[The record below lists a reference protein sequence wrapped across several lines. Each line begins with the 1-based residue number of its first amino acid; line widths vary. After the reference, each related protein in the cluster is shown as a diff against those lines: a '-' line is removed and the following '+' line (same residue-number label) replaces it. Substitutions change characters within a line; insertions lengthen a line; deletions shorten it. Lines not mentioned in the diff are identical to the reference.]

1 MSESN
6 ITFITKNVPYI
17 CLGTA
22 ESLKN
27 ITSNICLENTIKYA
41 IKNGIKVIDTA
52 PNYYDGQSE
61 IWIGN
66 AISDLPINLRD
77 ELVLVTKAGQLCNS
91 EMKSGVHNKLSTNQ
105 YWCFDVKYFEYTIS
119 RSLDRLNIDKIDCLL
134 IHNPELVTT
143 GKYFIHDFEHLISF
157 LENKCNENVIGCW
170 GISTWNGL
178 FGIMPS
184 NHSLQLHNLLA
195 YLSNSYG
202 SHHFKVLQV
211 PFGIW
216 NKGEFMH
223 ENQLISQNSS
233 DVVSL
238 SKAAKLFGIDLMLNS
253 PFNGGL
259 QIPATTFDRNLSPS
273 QRLLLD
279 LNKIDQSLRVIGMR
293 STNSI
298 DEAIDLLSIKPDV

>member
-1 MSESN
+1 MSNPN
-6 ITFITKNVPYI
+6 ITFINKNVPYI

-22 ESLKN
+22 ESEKDTIKDVSIEN
-27 ITSNICLENTIKYA
+27 IIKYA
-41 IKNGIKVIDTA
+41 INNGIKVIDTA
-52 PNYYDGQSE
+52 PNYYDGKSE

-77 ELVLVTKAGQLCNS
+77 DLVLVTKAGQLSNP
-91 EMKSGVHNKLSTNQ
+91 EIKSGIHNKLSTNQ
-105 YWCFDVKYFEYTIS
+105 YWCFDVKYFEYSIS
-119 RSLDRLNIDKIDCLL
+119 RSLDRLNIEKIDCLL

-143 GKYFIHDFEHLISF
+143 GLNFIHDFEFLISF
-157 LENKCNENVIGCW
+157 LERKCNENIIGCW

-184 NHSLQLHNLLA
+184 KYSLQLYNLLA
-195 YLSNSYG
+195 YLNNSYG

-211 PFGIW
+211 PFGMW
-216 NKGEFMH
+216 NKNEFMH
-223 ENQLISQNSS
+223 ENQLISQNTN

-238 SKAAKLFGIDLMLNS
+238 SKAAKLFGVDLMLNS

-259 QIPATTFDRNLSPS
+259 QIPAATFDSNLSPS

-279 LNKIDQSLRVIGMR
+279 LNKIDQSLRIIGMR
-293 STNSI
+293 SITSI
-298 DEAIDLLSIKPDV
+298 DEAINLLSIKLDM